1 MWVQLNVP
9 KPLDEKI
16 ETLCKRNKMNEHEV
30 IIDLLI
36 KSTDRIWRNKKW

>member
-1 MWVQLNVP
+1 MWIQLNVP

-16 ETLCKRNKMNEHEV
+16 ETLCQRKGMTEHEI

-36 KSTDRIWRNKKW
+36 KATDRIWEKKTW